1 MALKLTDREL
11 LFLSELAKGCTLTA
25 SMLRASMDNYMVANL
40 VTRMDMESDD
50 RKKARDAIKKNEEEI
65 AKLKKNTITPRV
77 SKKTTAKK
85 SG

>member
-25 SMLRASMDNYMVANL
+25 SMLRSSMDNYMVANL

-65 AKLKKNTITPRV
+65 AKLKKNTIAPRV
-77 SKKTTAKK
+77 SKKTTKK
-85 SG
+85 

>member
-25 SMLRASMDNYMVANL
+25 SMLRSSMDNYMVANL

-65 AKLKKNTITPRV
+65 AKLKKNTIAPRV
-77 SKKTTAKK
+77 SKKTTTKK
-85 SG
+85 

>member
-25 SMLRASMDNYMVANL
+25 SMLRSSMDNYMVANL

-65 AKLKKNTITPRV
+65 ANLKKNTIAPRV
-77 SKKTTAKK
+77 SKKTTTKK
-85 SG
+85 

>member
-25 SMLRASMDNYMVANL
+25 SMLRSSMDNYMVANL

-65 AKLKKNTITPRV
+65 AKLKKNTIAPRV
-77 SKKTTAKK
+77 SKKKTTKK
-85 SG
+85 

>member
-25 SMLRASMDNYMVANL
+25 SMLKSSMDNYMVANL

-65 AKLKKNTITPRV
+65 AKLKKNTIAPRV
-77 SKKTTAKK
+77 SKKKTAKK